1 MTELKLY
8 KFLNDTAQE
17 FRWCN
22 DEFLVWIGFDAL
34 EEFTE
39 MIGEDYLC
47 EGGMNIN
54 LQHDCVC
61 LDIADLATYH
71 GIDLENI
78 LKKEEE
84 GV

>member
-1 MTELKLY
+1 MSELELY
-8 KFLNDTAQE
+8 KFLNNTAQE

-22 DEFLVWIGFDAL
+22 NNFLVWIGFDSL
-34 EEFTE
+34 EEFAE

-54 LQHDCVC
+54 LQRDCVC
-61 LDIADLATYH
+61 LDITSLSACY